1 MVVSQALVVVVVAA
15 AVEGVEGKVDD
26 VKEYVDDVEDSTDLD
41 VLDDEVVGV
50 QPLVLSV
57 ALRVLDGKEGWRRKR
72 VERIEE
78 S

>member
-1 MVVSQALVVVVVAA
+1 MIRDLKDNIEDEVQ
-15 AVEGVEGKVDD
+15 VDD
-26 VKEYVDDVEDSTDLD
+26 DQETEDVDNDVDDSADLD

>member
-1 MVVSQALVVVVVAA
+1 MVVVVVAA